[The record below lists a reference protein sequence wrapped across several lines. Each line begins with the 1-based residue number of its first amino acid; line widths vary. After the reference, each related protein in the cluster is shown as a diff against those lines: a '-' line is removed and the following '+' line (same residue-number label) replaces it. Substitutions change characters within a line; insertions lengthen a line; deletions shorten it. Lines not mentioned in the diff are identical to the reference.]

1 MEIKHIIPFTD
12 DDDANRIQ
20 EHSLWCGVIER
31 LVLDLRAPLD
41 HPLRIRQRAIRDF
54 LLHIDFMRE
63 ILEERCGFSES
74 IAIGHFKQLEKLV
87 KESQTELDTGIVKIL
102 PVRSWWAKR
111 LIQ

>member
-12 DDDANRIQ
+12 DDEADRIQ

-31 LVLDLRAPLD
+31 LVLDLRAPLG
-41 HPLRIRQRAIRDF
+41 HPLRIRQKAIRDF
-54 LLHIDFMRE
+54 LLHPEYMRE
-63 ILEERCGFSES
+63 ILENRCGFSEGV
-74 IAIGHFKQLEKLV
+74 AVGHFKKLENLV
-87 KESQTELDTGIVKIL
+87 KESQKELDTGVIKIL

>member
-1 MEIKHIIPFTD
+1 MEIKPIIPDTD
-12 DDDANRIQ
+12 DAEARIQ
-20 EHSLWCGVIER
+20 EHALWCCVIER
-31 LVLDLRAPLD
+31 LVMDLRAPLD

-74 IAIGHFKQLEKLV
+74 IAAGHFKKLESLV
-87 KESQTELDTGIVKIL
+87 RESQTEIDTGIIKIL